1 MGLKQSIIV
10 VNEFSVPTGNKGG
23 TRGGTPGKYVLRY
36 MARSGATEDITPVRL
51 DDADTYI
58 TRYMARKEA
67 TEKYDSVGRIKQ
79 RMRDAQGLGGVAFGV
94 TGNDDIGDVSMSHHK
109 IKQVSKDIQH
119 KFEEGKTVLKTVI
132 TFTLDYLHKMGI
144 VEPDFVPQKKGD
156 YRGHV
161 DQMKLRLAIMDGMK
175 KMSRGFDDLEYVGVI
190 QIDTMHVH
198 CHLCIVDKGRGRLM
212 DNGEQK
218 GKLSERDRRV
228 LRRGIDMALDEMHPV
243 KMLASSVAY
252 DRRNARCFI
261 KKFTHQ
267 TMAQNGTPQFLL
279 ACLPKDK
286 NLWRAGTNCKEMQ
299 KANAI
304 TREYVEQALAEPDSG
319 YDVAMRQIGKYAQE
333 RANREDLNE
342 KEQRQLI
349 NAGRER
355 LLCDCM
361 NGVYSVLRTIPEER
375 RQVKTPMLETMSME
389 YNDMAAIADSDP
401 MLEFGFRLR
410 SYSSRLKYHRQERH
424 KYHEAVK
431 EYEAAKDEGQ
441 VSPESKPLY
450 DFYQV
455 EEEYNAMLMA
465 KYQHF
470 LNFLPPEDSYEDDF
484 DELMDYRTKMA
495 NLWKMTQDK
504 SMSRRSA
511 NSAEDY
517 GRRVYEM
524 HGGRFMVTNPSVLDD
539 RLDAMTNTYKK
550 MTDEFEVKLE
560 DNGMFFESDEHS
572 AHVVKE
578 PAYDFDTVKALDL
591 HHLGYDFPYDTPI
604 SKPNVDIFA
613 RMAHKR
619 ATAFVGAEAYLEQ
632 SGQGDV
638 VKELPV
644 KDIKL
649 MNEMADR
656 LQQEPLLLS
665 VKSTAGG
672 RVNNGRTIRL
682 DDNFQ
687 RDMKLAIQATVAA
700 TQFGE

>member
-79 RMRDAQGLGGVAFGV
+79 GMRDAQGLGGVAFGV

-132 TFTLDYLHKMGI
+132 AFDLDYLHKMGI

-361 NGVYSVLRTIPEER
+361 NGVYSVLRTIPDER

-550 MTDEFEVKLE
+550 MADEFEVKLE

-619 ATAFVGAEAYLEQ
+619 ATAFVGAKAYLEQ

-672 RVNNGRTIRL
+672 RANNGRTIRL

>member
-1 MGLKQSIIV
+1 MGLKQSIVV

-79 RMRDAQGLGGVAFGV
+79 GMRDAQGLGGVAFGV

-132 TFTLDYLHKMGI
+132 TFTLDYLHKMDI

-550 MTDEFEVKLE
+550 MADEFEVKLE

-578 PAYDFDTVKALDL
+578 PVYDFDTVKALDL

-672 RVNNGRTIRL
+672 RINNGRTIRL

>member
-1 MGLKQSIIV
+1 MGLKQSIVV

-79 RMRDAQGLGGVAFGV
+79 GMRDAQGLGGVAFGV

-119 KFEEGKTVLKTVI
+119 KFEDGKTVLKTVI

-333 RANREDLNE
+333 RANREDLSE

-517 GRRVYEM
+517 GQRVYEM

-550 MTDEFEVKLE
+550 MADEFEVKLE

-572 AHVVKE
+572 AHVIKE

-619 ATAFVGAEAYLEQ
+619 ATAFVGAKAYLEQ